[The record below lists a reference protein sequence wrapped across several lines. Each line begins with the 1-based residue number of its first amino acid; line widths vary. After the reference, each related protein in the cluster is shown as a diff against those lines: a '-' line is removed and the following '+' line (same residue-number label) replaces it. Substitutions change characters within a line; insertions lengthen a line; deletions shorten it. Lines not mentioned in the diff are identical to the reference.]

1 MNYISCIIFFLLMMV
16 KWIFPDFFRWT
27 FLRGSQAMANWT
39 FITNHAAVLIY
50 LAKNPIITA
59 RQMALEIG
67 ITERAVR
74 TIIADLETEGYIEK
88 AKEGRRIRYSV
99 KVDLP
104 LRHPTQRHLHVGK
117 LLRVLGWTRKP
128 IRKGP
133 CKKS

>member
-1 MNYISCIIFFLLMMV
+1 MS
-16 KWIFPDFFRWT
+16 D
-27 FLRGSQAMANWT
+27 WT

-59 RQMALEIG
+59 RRVALEIG

-74 TIIADLETEGYIEK
+74 MMIADLEAEGYIEK

-99 KVDLP
+99 KVGLP
-104 LRHPTQRHLHVGK
+104 LRHPTQRHIQVGK
-117 LLRVLGWTRKP
+117 LLEVFGWAGKP
-128 IRKGP
+128 IRKRS